1 MKSGF
6 ILLGAC
12 MSCLISMGAQ
22 PEPTTVSAAVSATN
36 TSTTNGQVL
45 NRTSFLL
52 KPTAIAPAGAA
63 GSAEVKPGG
72 ISLHLSQL
80 GPGRYDLEGVTHL
93 DGTNERLG
101 TITIVD
107 PTLSPDRQ
115 ANDNKKEASANPD
128 QVRVE
133 TNVEIAVPE
142 KLSAPGFD
150 QILLLNSGGNALL
163 ASDPRK

>member
-1 MKSGF
+1 
-6 ILLGAC
+6 
-12 MSCLISMGAQ
+12 MSCLVSIGAQ
-22 PEPTTVSAAVSATN
+22 PKPTTASSAVSATN
-36 TSTTNGQVL
+36 TSTTNGQII

-52 KPTAIAPAGAA
+52 KPTAIASAGAA
-63 GSAEVKPGG
+63 GRAEVKPGG

-80 GPGRYDLEGVTHL
+80 GPGRYDLVGVTHF
-93 DGTNERLG
+93 DGTHERLG

-115 ANDNKKEASANPD
+115 ANDDKKEASANPD

-133 TNVEIAVPE
+133 TDVQIAVPE
-142 KLSAPGFD
+142 KISAPGFD